1 MNDSDWAIL
10 FLRVVTGLTVAAHG
24 YGKIFLGGRLAGTA
38 RWFDGIGMRPGR
50 WHARA
55 AAGTEVGGGLLLAA
69 GLMTSLAAAGI
80 VALMAVAAWTVHRH
94 NGFFIV
100 ASGWEYNAVL
110 AVNAVVVAVAGAG
123 RLSLDH
129 ALTRG
134 TGFLA
139 GWPGLLIAAAGG
151 VLAAVVHLGAFYRP
165 PVATAEPAEP
175 SEVQ

>member
-10 FLRVVTGLTVAAHG
+10 LLRVATGLTVAAHG

-55 AAGTEVGGGLLLAA
+55 AAGTEVGAGLLLAA
-69 GLMTSLAAAGI
+69 GLMTSLAAAAI

-110 AVNAVVVAVAGAG
+110 AVNAIVVAVAGHGA
-123 RLSLDH
+123 LSLDH
-129 ALTRG
+129 LITRES
-134 TGFLA
+134 GFLV
-139 GWPGLLIAAAGG
+139 GWPGLLIAAGGG
-151 VLAAVVHLGAFYRP
+151 VLAAVAHLAAFYRP
-165 PVATAEPAEP
+165 RVAAPEGAEP
-175 SEVQ
+175 SEIR